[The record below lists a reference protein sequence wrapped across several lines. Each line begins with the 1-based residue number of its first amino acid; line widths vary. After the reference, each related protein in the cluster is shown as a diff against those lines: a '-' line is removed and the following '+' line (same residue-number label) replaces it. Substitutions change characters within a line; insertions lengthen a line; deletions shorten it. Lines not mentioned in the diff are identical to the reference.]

1 MKFRFLATLAVA
13 ALLPAV
19 VASPALAAGPN
30 EFDIAAITCKD
41 LITAKK
47 DDAGTI
53 MIWLHGFFAGKTDD
67 TTMNLD
73 EFGKSSEA
81 MGSYCAEHP
90 DIGVMSAAKTVF
102 AQ

>member
-1 MKFRFLATLAVA
+1 MKNLLTAAAVA
-13 ALLPAV
+13 ALLLPVSA
-19 VASPALAAGPN
+19 ALPALAAGPN
-30 EFDIAAITCKD
+30 ETDIAAITCKD

-53 MIWLHGFFAGKTDD
+53 MIWLHGFFAGKADD
-67 TTMNLD
+67 TTFNMD
-73 EFGKSSEA
+73 SFGKSAEQ
-81 MGSYCAEHP
+81 MGAYCAEHP